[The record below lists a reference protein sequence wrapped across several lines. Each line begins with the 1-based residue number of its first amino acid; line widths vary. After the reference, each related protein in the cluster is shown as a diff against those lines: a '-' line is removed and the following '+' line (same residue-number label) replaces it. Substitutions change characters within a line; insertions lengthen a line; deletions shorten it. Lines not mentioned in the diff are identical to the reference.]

1 MEKSKVTFNKAYLC
15 HLIFS
20 ISLLKGYA
28 IHHLQITNVCLV
40 VASMGVSRMMF
51 SWVSEKMVGSGL
63 DGLLLGKNINEN
75 MIAMKIFSVLLY

>member
-1 MEKSKVTFNKAYLC
+1 MTWNKADLYRF
-15 HLIFS
+15 IFS
-20 ISLLKGYA
+20 ISFLQGYA

-63 DGLLLGKNINEN
+63 DGLLLGKNVNEHLVS
-75 MIAMKIFSVLLY
+75 MKI